1 MLKLL
6 RKPKRV
12 SPIGLDVGATGVRAA
27 QVAREGNRLVVRAA
41 AAFSYRPGA
50 APASVSEEA
59 RRELIRRVMSQGAF
73 QGRSIITMPRADALS
88 FHPVRLPESLL
99 AAAGPDVHQ
108 ALVFEVQRSSDTE
121 SGSLV
126 ARHWPTP
133 DTPAHPENALAV
145 AAAERDVHV
154 ALDDAR
160 SAKLE
165 CLCVDSYA
173 TALSRFV
180 AATSPPD
187 LNRIVGVLDVGS
199 SQSRL
204 ALLVDD
210 CPVLVRRAGSGA
222 CDWTRRISESLGIGI
237 EAAETQKRACGID
250 APTPGRRKTDAPGVD
265 PLAGVLHRAL
275 RDELTDLIEEIKRS
289 FEYVISCHPGRELGG
304 LVLAG
309 RGARTPGLV
318 DCLGRELGIEVRS
331 ASQHAALAPDRFAC
345 GGAWARQM
353 ETIAVA
359 VGLAL
364 GGMS

>member
-1 MLKLL
+1 MLRLS
-6 RKPKRV
+6 RKQPRL

-27 QVAREGNRLVVRAA
+27 QIAHEGQRLVVRAA
-41 AAFSYRPGA
+41 AALSYRPGA
-50 APASVSEEA
+50 APASVSEET
-59 RRELIRRVMSQGAF
+59 RRELVRRVIGQGGF
-73 QGRSIITMPRADALS
+73 KGRSIITMPRADALT
-88 FHPVRLPESLL
+88 FHPVKLPESLL
-99 AAAGPDVHQ
+99 TASGPEVHQ
-108 ALVFEVQRSSDTE
+108 ALVFEVQRSADT
-121 SGSLV
+121 GADSLV
-126 ARHWPTP
+126 ARHWRTP

-154 ALDDAR
+154 VLEDAR
-160 SAKLE
+160 SVKLD
-165 CLCVDSYA
+165 CICVDSYA

-180 AATSPPD
+180 SATSPLD

-210 CPVLVRRAGSGA
+210 SPVLVRRAGSGA
-222 CDWTRRISESLGIGI
+222 CVWTRRISEALGIGI
-237 EAAETQKRACGID
+237 GAAETQKRACGID
-250 APTPGRRKTDAPGVD
+250 APTPGRRKTDSSGVD

-304 LVLAG
+304 LILAG
-309 RGARTPGLV
+309 RGARTPGLA
-318 DCLGRELGIEVRS
+318 DCLGRELGIDVRS
-331 ASQHAALAPDRFAC
+331 ASQHAALAPDRFVC